1 MGAASIGFHPTT
13 FPPADACSGSSCL
26 AAVRQFACRCRF
38 VCTHARTHYVY
49 TCMYLF
55 PAASPRE
62 PSGRWAAHP
71 QGARVSQYL
80 KLSPKTTAAQKETR
94 FHLKPAAQN
103 RGERQTAGEERELER
118 NNLEERDLKKSEA
131 EHQSKRTDPFHV
143 ECDLGESGRAVDRQ
157 HRPVGPE
164 SSSRSSFELFR
175 CFAKVPP

>member
-1 MGAASIGFHPTT
+1 MPIRLHP
-13 FPPADACSGSSCL
+13 
-26 AAVRQFACRCRF
+26 
-38 VCTHARTHYVY
+38 RTHTYYVY
-49 TCMYLF
+49 ACMYTF
-55 PAASPRE
+55 PAASPWE
-62 PSGRWAAHP
+62 SSGRRAAHP

-80 KLSPKTTAAQKETR
+80 KLSPKTTAAQEETKTR
-94 FHLKPAAQN
+94 FHLKPAAQK
-103 RGERQTAGEERELER
+103 RGERQTAGKEPELEIY
-118 NNLEERDLKKSEA
+118 NLEERDLKKSEA